1 MPGRFPAHDKESQ
14 VMIREF
20 EGDVVPFDP
29 EVLQTR
35 LIGCFLAAGLRESV
49 DLPQDIVLAVE
60 YTLRNAPRPEPVFGR
75 GELERAVTRL
85 LEEIGFPEVAR
96 LYRSGSGNENEVY
109 VTPERE
115 TLVKM
120 LQGHLW
126 VSGELFNKVIDR
138 IVESAAKLEIR
149 RAPAHLFLELA
160 RYYERELEQEST
172 RCAVE
177 KTPEITISRS
187 EIGRIVSAEAQA
199 LIAEGILRVD
209 GVTTLFPCVRLYF
222 MMEPFARKHQLNV
235 PVTELEI
242 EPFLYEAGAVL
253 AGVQK
258 SIEQRLDQPLPVIVA
273 VPDMFDF
280 IAAWADG
287 EREKSSPLAAELGRV
302 LCASFSGGVY
312 KLNLN

>member
-1 MPGRFPAHDKESQ
+1 MAYRFPPHEEQPQ

-20 EGDVVPFDP
+20 EGDIVPFDP

-60 YTLRNAPRPEPVFGR
+60 YTLRNSPRNEPVFGR

-96 LYRSGSGNENEVY
+96 LYRSGTGTENEIY
-109 VTPERE
+109 VTPEKN
-115 TLVKM
+115 TLSQM

-126 VSGELFNKVIDR
+126 VSGELFGKVIDK
-138 IVESAAKLEIR
+138 IIEGAEKLGIS

-160 RYYERELEQEST
+160 RYYERELEREST
-172 RCAVE
+172 RCSVE
-177 KTPEITISRS
+177 RTPEITLSRNAISSMVPEQAR
-187 EIGRIVSAEAQA
+187 EMIAAE
-199 LIAEGILRVD
+199 ILRID
-209 GVTTLFPCVRLYF
+209 GVTTLFPCVHLFFR
-222 MMEPFARKHQLNV
+222 MEEFARRHQLRA

-242 EPFLYEAGAVL
+242 EPLLYDAGAVL
-253 AGVQK
+253 AEVQK
-258 SIEQRLDQPLPVIVA
+258 TIEKNLSCPLPVILA

-280 IAAWADG
+280 IANWAEGD
-287 EREKSSPLAAELGRV
+287 REKSGNLAAELGRV
-302 LCASFSGGVY
+302 LCSSFSRGVY
-312 KLNLN
+312 KLDLN